1 MGVMS
6 EMSNDMLT
14 WEEVR
19 EHFEN
24 LVKYAAGNTYR
35 MRSSV
40 DNAIGADDLYQIGM
54 LKLYECWEKYAHLP
68 IDEFKAIFTTSL
80 FRAVKR
86 GAKIGETLDLDET
99 LVGEEG
105 YEDDYIDKLHFRD
118 SLQQLKKNLD
128 SPIALAILSELIE
141 PSPRTIW
148 EVWAD
153 SARKRQLKENQKKNV
168 NLSKSAEVKMKHIR
182 NALDITQ
189 KQFDI
194 GISEIRQKATEVF
207 SLNY

>member
-54 LKLYECWEKYAHLP
+54 LKLYECWERYSHLP
-68 IDEFKAIFTTSL
+68 IEEFKAIFTTSL

-86 GAKIGETLDLDET
+86 GAKTSMELDLDEA

-105 YEDDYIDKLHFRD
+105 YEDDYIDKLHFKD
-118 SLQQLKKNLD
+118 CLEQLKHSLE
-128 SPIALAILSELIE
+128 SPIAVAILSELIQ

-153 SARKRQLKENQKKNV
+153 GARKRQLKENKKNV
-168 NLSKSAEVKMKHIR
+168 NLSKTAEVKMKHIR
-182 NALDITQ
+182 NALNITQ

-194 GISEIRQKATEVF
+194 G
-207 SLNY
+207 